1 MKMLCNSSLVNAFMA
16 LVSLLAASSS
26 GRALR
31 LSRPY
36 MLARQSRGFTHYAV
50 EASPWQQPDC
60 MQYKLPAQS
69 NRDGRFW
76 PIAEAR
82 AAGRRVR
89 LRMGTCR
96 GAPMTLASE
105 DE

>member
-36 MLARQSRGFTHYAV
+36 MLARQSRGFAHYAV
-50 EASPWQQPDC
+50 EASPWQQLDC

-76 PIAEAR
+76 PL
-82 AAGRRVR
+82 AAVSPRSHQHGSYRRCCGPNVV
-89 LRMGTCR
+89 LG
-96 GAPMTLASE
+96 GG
-105 DE
+105 